1 MLFIKNII
9 LKYEQWGIPV
19 AAYLVKRIL
28 SLIPVLFVVTIVIF
42 MIMHLTPGDPA
53 SSILGLEASQEEID
67 ALNEQLGLNRPILEQ
82 YISWVGGLLR
92 GDLGDSIFMRQP
104 VGQAIAEHIGPTLSL
119 AILAQLIAVI
129 LAIPFGML
137 AAYKR
142 GKLTDYSLMALSLVG
157 MAVPSFLLGMLL
169 MLLIG
174 VELRWLPIAGYKPLS
189 SGLWEHLKF
198 LILPGLSLGTIQ
210 AALITR
216 MTRAAMLD
224 TMSHNYIKTAR
235 SKGLNEFRV
244 MLGHVFRNSLMPV
257 LTVLGQS
264 FGTLVTGA
272 VVVES
277 IFNIPGLG
285 QLIINS
291 IERRDYAVIQGVVLI
306 ITIIYVGINLVVDL
320 LYGAVD
326 PRVRLGRR

>member
-216 MTRAAMLD
+216 MTRAAMLE

>member
-1 MLFIKNII
+1 
-9 LKYEQWGIPV
+9 V

-216 MTRAAMLD
+216 MTRAAMLE

>member
-1 MLFIKNII
+1 MA
-9 LKYEQWGIPV
+9 V
-19 AAYLVKRIL
+19 YLVKRIL

-216 MTRAAMLD
+216 MTRAAMLE

>member
-1 MLFIKNII
+1 
-9 LKYEQWGIPV
+9 V
-19 AAYLVKRIL
+19 AVYLVKRIL

-67 ALNEQLGLNRPILEQ
+67 ALNEKLGLNRPLLEQ
-82 YISWVGGLLR
+82 YFHWVGGLLR
-92 GDLGDSIFMRQP
+92 GDLGDSIFMRQS

-142 GKLTDYSLMALSLVG
+142 GKLTDYSLMGLSLLG

-169 MLLIG
+169 MLLVG

-216 MTRAAMLD
+216 MTRAAMLE

-244 MLGHVFRNSLMPV
+244 ITGHVFRNSLMPV

>member
-1 MLFIKNII
+1 
-9 LKYEQWGIPV
+9 
-19 AAYLVKRIL
+19 
-28 SLIPVLFVVTIVIF
+28 
-42 MIMHLTPGDPA
+42 
-53 SSILGLEASQEEID
+53 
-67 ALNEQLGLNRPILEQ
+67 
-82 YISWVGGLLR
+82 
-92 GDLGDSIFMRQP
+92 
-104 VGQAIAEHIGPTLSL
+104 LSL

-137 AAYKR
+137 AAYRR
-142 GKLTDYSLMALSLVG
+142 GKLTDYSVMGLSLVG
-157 MAVPSFLLGMLL
+157 MAIPSFLLGMLL

-189 SGLWEHLKF
+189 SGLWEHLKH

-216 MTRAAMLD
+216 MTRAAMLE
-224 TMSHNYIKTAR
+224 TMSHNFIRTAR

-244 MLGHVFRNSLMPV
+244 ITGHVFRNSLMPV

>member
-1 MLFIKNII
+1 
-9 LKYEQWGIPV
+9 V

-28 SLIPVLFVVTIVIF
+28 SLIPVLFVVTVVIF

-53 SSILGLEASQEEID
+53 ASILGLEASQEEID
-67 ALNEQLGLNRPILEQ
+67 ALNEKLGLDRPILEQ
-82 YISWVGGLLR
+82 YVNWVGGLLR
-92 GDLGDSIFMRQP
+92 GDLGDSIFMRQS
-104 VGQAIAEHIGPTLSL
+104 VGQAIVEHIGPTLSL

-137 AAYKR
+137 AAYRR
-142 GKLTDYSLMALSLVG
+142 GKLTDYSVMGLSLVG
-157 MAVPSFLLGMLL
+157 MAIPSFLLGMLL

-189 SGLWEHLKF
+189 SGLWEHLKH

-216 MTRAAMLD
+216 MTRAAMLE
-224 TMSHNYIKTAR
+224 TMSHNFIRTAR

-244 MLGHVFRNSLMPV
+244 ITGHVFRNSLMPV